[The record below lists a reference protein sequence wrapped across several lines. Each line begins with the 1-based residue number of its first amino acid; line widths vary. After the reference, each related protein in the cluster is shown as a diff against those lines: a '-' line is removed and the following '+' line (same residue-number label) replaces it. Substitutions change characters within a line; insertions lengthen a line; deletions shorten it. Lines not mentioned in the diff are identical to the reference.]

1 MKPITTEFALTLTL
15 LWMYLANTEAGLSS
29 EIASCFKL
37 RVKKK
42 GLSRG
47 PFAVCALYVFSRLVS
62 RKLLG

>member
-1 MKPITTEFALTLTL
+1 MKPITIEFALTLTL
-15 LWMYLANTEAGLSS
+15 LWMYLANTSGLSN

-42 GLSRG
+42 GLSKG
-47 PFAVCALYVFSRLVS
+47 PFTVYALYVFSRLVS